1 MMSALNCKAS
11 DRGFKRTEILAWS
24 DNNVK
29 PRLNEVRIE
38 DFEFEVIVSQVRG
51 E

>member
-1 MMSALNCKAS
+1 MSALNCKAG

-24 DNNVK
+24 GNNVK
-29 PRLNEVRIE
+29 PRLYEVRIE
-38 DFEFEVIVSQVRG
+38 DFEFEVIFSQVRG

>member
-1 MMSALNCKAS
+1 MSALNCKAG

-29 PRLNEVRIE
+29 PRLYEVCIE
-38 DFEFEVIVSQVRG
+38 YFEFAVIFSQVRG

>member
-1 MMSALNCKAS
+1 MKALDFKAG

-24 DNNVK
+24 DSNIK
-29 PRLNEVRIE
+29 PRLYEVRVE
-38 DFEFEVIVSQVRG
+38 DFEFEVIFSQVWG